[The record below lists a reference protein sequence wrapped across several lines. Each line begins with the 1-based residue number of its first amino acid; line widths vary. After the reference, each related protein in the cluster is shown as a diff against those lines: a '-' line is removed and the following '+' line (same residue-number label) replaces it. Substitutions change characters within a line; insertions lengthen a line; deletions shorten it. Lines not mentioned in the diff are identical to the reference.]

1 MKSSLHTGALNPW
14 IAGPIVALLLA
25 FPGVAAALGQ
35 EYYVGLATRILVF
48 GIAATSLNFLVGYGG
63 MVSFGHAAFLG
74 AGAYAMAALTTR
86 GIASPW
92 IAWPLAAIASALLA
106 AAIGAAA
113 LRTRGLYFIMITLA
127 FAQMVYYLV
136 VSLKVLGGD
145 DGIALSERAASETAL
160 YFAAVA
166 LALAAAYLLRRVVD
180 ARFGRAL
187 QGIRENDARM
197 EAVGFPVFRVK
208 LAAFAIA
215 GGAAGLAGAML
226 ASLNGRAGPGLL
238 DWPQSGQLLV
248 MVIVGGVGHRF
259 GGFVGAAVLLLME
272 ELLSPYWSHW
282 PLALGVLLLFVVLWA
297 PRGIAGRFARG

>member
-1 MKSSLHTGALNPW
+1 MKASLHTGPMNPW
-14 IAGPIVALLLA
+14 IAGPIVVLLLS
-25 FPGVAAALGQ
+25 FPSVAAAMGQ
-35 EYYVGLATRILVF
+35 EYYIGLATRVLVL
-48 GIAATSLNFLVGYGG
+48 GIAATSLNLLVGYGG

-74 AGAYAMAALTTR
+74 AGAYAMAVLTTQ

-92 IAWPLAAIASALLA
+92 VAWPLAAIASALLA
-106 AAIGAAA
+106 ALIGAAA

-136 VSLKVLGGD
+136 VSLKGLGGD
-145 DGIALSERAASETAL
+145 DGLALAQKPAGETAL
-160 YFAAVA
+160 YFAAAVLAIAIAVA
-166 LALAAAYLLRRVVD
+166 LRHLVD
-180 ARFGRAL
+180 SRFGRAL

-197 EAVGFPVFRVK
+197 EAVGFPVFRIR

-215 GGAAGLAGAML
+215 GGIAGMAGAML

-259 GGFVGAAVLLLME
+259 GGFIGAAVLLLME
-272 ELLSPYWSHW
+272 ELLAPFWSHW
-282 PLALGVLLLFVVLWA
+282 PLALGALLLFVVLFA
-297 PRGIAGRFARG
+297 PRGIAGRFAHG